1 MGAGH
6 GHRMHYHGHSV
17 VHRAP
22 AHLKLVALVGFM
34 LVVVATPREWYPV
47 FGGYLLVLLVVVAL
61 SGVPAGYL
69 AKRMLIE
76 TPFVLFAVAV
86 PFIAEGPRVD
96 VLGLS
101 LSEPGLWA
109 AWGLLAKGTIGVLA
123 SLTLAATTEPQ
134 DVLVGLRRLRLP
146 DLIVQIM
153 GFMLRYLDVVTAE
166 MGRMTTAMRSR
177 GCDPRSPRHWPVL
190 ARSLGALFIRSYERG
205 ERVHLAMLARG
216 YDGTLPD
223 LAPAAHGT
231 RRRRCPDGRPGARR
245 PRAGARLPGRHPG
258 AVRCRPARP
267 RGRARR
273 AARTE
278 RRRQDHARAAPQ
290 RDPHRGRRHRHRL
303 RPCRWRRPTSGR
315 SGVASASSSRI
326 PTTSCSWRRCDRTW
340 PSARRTWACV
350 ATSSIAG
357 SWTALEQ
364 VGMAEYA
371 DRPPH
376 HLSFGQRRRVAVATV
391 LAMEPEILVLDEPSS
406 NLDPASRRELADIL
420 RSLDVTVLMVTHDL
434 PYALELCPR
443 SVVLHDGQVVA
454 DGATYDLLTDPELM
468 RRHRLE
474 LPFGFD
480 PETIP
485 GIGNLPA

>member
-22 AHLKLVALVGFM
+22 AHLKLLALVGFM
-34 LVVVATPREWYPV
+34 LVVVATPREWYPL
-47 FGGYLLVLLVVVAL
+47 FGAYLLVLVVIVAL

-76 TPFVLFAVAV
+76 TPFVLFAIAV

-96 VLGLS
+96 VLGVS

-166 MGRMTTAMRSR
+166 LGRMTTAMRSR

-223 LAPAAHGT
+223 LRPAAHV
-231 RRRRCPDGRPGARR
+231 
-245 PRAGARLPGRHPG
+245 H
-258 AVRCRPARP
+258 
-267 RGRARR
+267 
-273 AARTE
+273 
-278 RRRQDHARAAPQ
+278 Q
-290 RDPHRGRRHRHRL
+290 
-303 RPCRWRRPTSGR
+303 
-315 SGVASASSSRI
+315 
-326 PTTSCSWRRCDRTW
+326 
-340 PSARRTWACV
+340 
-350 ATSSIAG
+350 
-357 SWTALEQ
+357 TAK
-364 VGMAEYA
+364 V
-371 DRPPH
+371 P
-376 HLSFGQRRRVAVATV
+376 
-391 LAMEPEILVLDEPSS
+391 
-406 NLDPASRRELADIL
+406 
-420 RSLDVTVLMVTHDL
+420 
-434 PYALELCPR
+434 
-443 SVVLHDGQVVA
+443 
-454 DGATYDLLTDPELM
+454 
-468 RRHRLE
+468 
-474 LPFGFD
+474 
-480 PETIP
+480 
-485 GIGNLPA
+485 